1 MHCIRRAALRAASAS
16 SRFVAVPRQHVAA
29 NVMQISKANVRPT
42 AVLPLSRYFSQTVPA
57 AQEDKAAADAVESAI
72 KAAEQSGS
80 TADDN
85 PTLQSSLTENELAL
99 KQGYTVFISNMTFDA
114 TDVHL
119 QEAFSKYGTI
129 TKVNIAR
136 DGRGLS
142 RGFGFVTYTEKESAD
157 RAIREAGNSFWHG
170 RRITVDHRK
179 EGPSGVAR
187 RTQRAIT
194 GPTNS
199 LYIGNIPYEASDAD
213 LNQLFRSLD
222 GVRDVRVAVDRN
234 TGWPRGF
241 AHCDFHNTED
251 AQKAHE
257 VLSQSAISG
266 RQLRVDYAENRK
278 YGGQA
283 Q

>member
-29 NVMQISKANVRPT
+29 NAMQISKANVRPT
-42 AVLPLSRYFSQTVPA
+42 AVLPLSRYFSQTVLA
-57 AQEDKAAADAVESAI
+57 AQEDKGEAGIVDNAIEAADSN
-72 KAAEQSGS
+72 GS
-80 TADDN
+80 TADDSS
-85 PTLQSSLTENELAL
+85 PLQSSLGR
-99 KQGYTVFISNMTFDA
+99 KQQDYTIFVSNMTFDA

-119 QEAFSKYGTI
+119 QEAFSKYGNI
-129 TKVNIAR
+129 ERLNIAR

-142 RGFGFVTYTEKESAD
+142 RGFGFITYTDQESAD
-157 RAIREAGNSFWHG
+157 RAIREANNSFWHG

-179 EGPSGVAR
+179 ESPTGAGR
-187 RTQRAIT
+187 KQRDIQ

-213 LNQLFRSLD
+213 LNQMFRRLD
-222 GVRDVRVAVDRN
+222 DVADVRVAVDRN

-241 AHCDFHNTED
+241 AHCDFNTVEG
-251 AQKAHE
+251 AQKAFE
-257 VLSQSAISG
+257 TLSSATLSG

-278 YGGQA
+278 QPGRRERDE
-283 Q
+283 